1 MDNDDVLA
9 AVLQRLA
16 PRSLAVSRCVCRAWR
31 ATIDA
36 RRMLRGDL
44 LPISL
49 GGIFVS
55 LSHEP
60 APPEFFA
67 RPSAGPRIAAR
78 LQDYAEVSEWPHFID
93 QCCNRVA
100 SSTRRHGG
108 ALDSGFGWRQAY
120 LVFDPTVSPHYQVL
134 LIHTDLVDQALE
146 GLESEWPPSPYSIP
160 VYSSRTGAWEAR
172 LVQCG
177 WAGRQQPRQG
187 RPAVGLVRAG

>member
-1 MDNDDVLA
+1 VQTHVSRARTDKGIRPRPLE
-9 AVLQRLA
+9 QRL
-16 PRSLAVSRCVCRAWR
+16 PRNLQTKCVLDRSPNAKEGTEPDGWTTTTCSRPSSSASRCVCRAWR

-78 LQDYAEVSEWPHFID
+78 LQDYAEASDWPHFID
-93 QCCNRVA
+93 QCCNGLLLLEGCVVNPA
-100 SSTRRHGG
+100 TRRCVR
-108 ALDSGFGWRQAY
+108 L
-120 LVFDPTVSPHYQVL
+120 
-134 LIHTDLVDQALE
+134 
-146 GLESEWPPSPYSIP
+146 PPLPS
-160 VYSSRTGAWEAR
+160 
-172 LVQCG
+172 
-177 WAGRQQPRQG
+177 
-187 RPAVGLVRAG
+187 